1 MHCAAR
7 KGHSAVVIELIK
19 AGADLNAT
27 GMNGETPLH
36 VATRTGEACVVAILL
51 GAGADAKKVD
61 NEGRKPLEVVQ
72 KCPYHGRQCHDRP
85 QCCDRSPNLP
95 LSALRLLKQHT
106 FE

>member
-72 KCPYHGRQCHDRP
+72 KCPFHGRQCYCPR
-85 QCCDRSPNLP
+85 CPNLP
-95 LSALRLLKQHT
+95 LSALRLLKQYT
-106 FE
+106 VARW

>member
-61 NEGRKPLEVVQ
+61 NEGRKPLNVVQ
-72 KCPYHGRQCHDRP
+72 KGRCPHHNNYGCN
-85 QCCDRSPNLP
+85 CP
-95 LSALRLLKQHT
+95 LSPDLPTSTLRLLKQHT